1 MSTHE
6 ESLGTCERASESL
19 FVQCQLTNH
28 TPGVKASKIAQQV
41 ASKWLDDAWTTIQKK
56 VLDTANRGLFHCQIR
71 FTDIVPQDEQNQQ
84 RLLKILEREQL
95 KGAFETFKAD
105 QEKDEDSGCTLLISW
120 GTHLL

>member
-1 MSTHE
+1 MPQAEKRKLRLASQNFHLFSS
-6 ESLGTCERASESL
+6 SLLS
-19 FVQCQLTNH
+19 
-28 TPGVKASKIAQQV
+28 GVKASKIAQGV
-41 ASKWLDDAWTTIQKK
+41 ASKWLDDAWMTIQKK

-95 KGAFETFKAD
+95 RGSFEAFKAD
-105 QEKDEDSGCTLLISW
+105 AEKDEESGCTLHISW

>member
-1 MSTHE
+1 M
-6 ESLGTCERASESL
+6 
-19 FVQCQLTNH
+19 
-28 TPGVKASKIAQQV
+28 KASKIAQVV

-95 KGAFETFKAD
+95 KGSFEPFQPD
-105 QEKDEDSGCTLLISW
+105 VEKDLESGCTLLISW